1 MGKGNGK
8 GGAPPKGNVEKWIKA
23 VAKNDSKYG
32 RDSKNNPNNKP
43 NGK

>member
-1 MGKGNGK
+1 MAGKDDK
-8 GGAPPKGNVEKWIKA
+8 PVPKGDIPKWLEK

-32 RDSKNNPNNKP
+32 RDNPKNPNNKP